1 MDVPTTMN
9 LGAWVMLVFGCVVLY
24 GGLAV
29 CLWIALRH
37 RTPRDGKL

>member
-9 LGAWVMLVFGCVVLY
+9 LGAWVMLIFGCAVLY

-37 RTPRDGKL
+37 RHPRDRES